1 MNAPLSAALRAAL
14 AMAMLTTAVPYAGA
28 EEVSKTLAA
37 DARGEVEIVNVAGTV
52 EVSGWD
58 RAEVK
63 VDADLGSSVE
73 KLEFRNDGQ
82 RTLIKVVL
90 PRMSSGSGSSD
101 LRIKVPQGSG
111 LIVNTVSADQI
122 IKDVRGMQRL
132 QAVSGMIQTEL
143 FNEDLELKNVSGEV
157 SVRGHNGKGTL
168 RAQTVSGD
176 LRLEDIGSEMELGTV
191 TGDMQVRVAELSRA
205 RIKTT
210 NGDLE
215 LRAASVTGDVRIEA
229 EGINGDLRFRF
240 RGPLNAEFDI
250 ETFNGDIDNC
260 FGPKPRRS
268 REYGPGNELRFKEG
282 NGDGRVRIKALNGTV
297 EICNR

>member
-1 MNAPLSAALRAAL
+1 MRVVVTVAAALLL
-14 AMAMLTTAVPYAGA
+14 AQAAGA
-28 EEVSKTLAA
+28 EEIEKRAQA
-37 DARGEVEIVNVAGTV
+37 DPRGEVVIVNVSG
-52 EVSGWD
+52 EVRVTGWD
-58 RAEVK
+58 RNEVQ
-63 VDADLGSSVE
+63 VSADLSEDVQ
-73 KLEFRNDGQ
+73 KLEFKTSGA
-82 RTLIKVVL
+82 RTTIEVVL
-90 PRMSSGSGSSD
+90 PKGRHTYQGSSD
-101 LRIKVPQGSG
+101 LVVQVPRNSS
-111 LIVNTVSADQI
+111 LAMNTVSADQV
-122 IKDVRGMQRL
+122 IKNVRGMQRL

-143 FNEDLELKNVSGEV
+143 FNEDLEIKNVSGEV
-157 SVRGHNGKGTL
+157 NVRGHNGKGVL
-168 RAQTVSGD
+168 RVTTVSGD

-215 LRAASVTGDVRIEA
+215 LRAASLTGDVRIDA

-240 RGPLNAEFDI
+240 RGPMNAEFDI

-297 EICNR
+297 ELCNR